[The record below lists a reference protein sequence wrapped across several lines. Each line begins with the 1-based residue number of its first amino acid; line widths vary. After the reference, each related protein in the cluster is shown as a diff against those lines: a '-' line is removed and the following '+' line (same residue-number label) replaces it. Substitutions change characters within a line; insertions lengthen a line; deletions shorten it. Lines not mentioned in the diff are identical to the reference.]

1 MPSPGRQRRAPA
13 DRPLGPASGRD
24 PRWWAAAGPP
34 PRAVGPVA
42 ASGRRSSTALRPGS
56 PRGSDLGRRPTRA
69 LVTRPDPLDAPADR
83 PLILVANDDGIDA
96 AGIAAL
102 ATALDGLG
110 TVAVVAPFEEQSAV
124 GHAIT
129 VRDPMRVHVWAFEG
143 PRGPVWARAV
153 TGTPADCVKIA
164 VQKLL
169 PRRPDLVVSGINHGP
184 NTAVNVLYSGTVS
197 AATEAA
203 ILGVPSVAVSHAAWR
218 PDDFEPAGR
227 VAADLAARVLADG
240 LPPGVLLNVNVPDR
254 PHGEIAGLRVTRQA
268 RARWEEEFEER
279 RDPMDRPY
287 YWLGGRF
294 VDLDGGDDTDLAA
307 LADGFVSVTPLHLD
321 LTAYDHLG
329 AVQSLLDAH
338 A

>member
-1 MPSPGRQRRAPA
+1 M
-13 DRPLGPASGRD
+13 
-24 PRWWAAAGPP
+24 
-34 PRAVGPVA
+34 
-42 ASGRRSSTALRPGS
+42 
-56 PRGSDLGRRPTRA
+56 
-69 LVTRPDPLDAPADR
+69 TRPAPLDAPADR
-83 PLILVANDDGIDA
+83 PLILVSNDDGIDA

-102 ATALDGLG
+102 AAALDGLG

-129 VRDPMRVHVWAFEG
+129 VRDPMRVHEWPFDG
-143 PRGPVWARAV
+143 PRGPMWARAV

-164 VQKLL
+164 AQKLL
-169 PRRPDLVVSGINHGP
+169 PRPPDLVVSGINHGP

-203 ILGVPSVAVSHAAWR
+203 ILGIPSLAVSHASWR
-218 PDDFEPAGR
+218 PDDFEAAGR
-227 VAADLAARVLADG
+227 VAADLAARVLAGG

-254 PHGEIAGLRVTRQA
+254 PHDEIQGVRVTRQA

-294 VDLDGGDDTDLAA
+294 VDLDGGADTDLAA

-321 LTAYDHLG
+321 LTAYDHLD
-329 AVQSLLDAH
+329 AVRALTSETDA
-338 A
+338 